1 MWMYTHFS
9 WMVMISIHY
18 RHDWPLPSLYHCF
31 SERKACEWS
40 RQRSAPLLP
49 FSWLAGA
56 PASFVRKRLLS
67 RHSRRS
73 LEVRNF
79 IPCLMKRDGELWLQ
93 PAGRGTVGRG
103 VSVCSVEQVISG
115 NKPAAWPPASIS
127 KTDPQTCPR
136 ETGLCK
142 MHGAPRWEV
151 VARQQNLVS
160 TLFTIHTTVSRQLCS
175 MSS

>member
-1 MWMYTHFS
+1 MGFRLHTVASRSFQEQHPRKLNFYPSSALDPFVCMWMYTHFS
-9 WMVMISIHY
+9 WMVMISLHY
-18 RHDWPLPSLYHCF
+18 RHHWSLPSLYHCF
-31 SERKACEWS
+31 SEMKACEWS
-40 RQRSAPLLP
+40 RRRSAPLLP

-79 IPCLMKRDGELWLQ
+79 IPCLMKRDVELWLQ

-115 NKPAAWPPASIS
+115 NKPAA
-127 KTDPQTCPR
+127 
-136 ETGLCK
+136 
-142 MHGAPRWEV
+142 
-151 VARQQNLVS
+151 
-160 TLFTIHTTVSRQLCS
+160 
-175 MSS
+175 